1 MPELSRLVG
10 AYAAAVDARDLEAL
24 RSLFLP
30 DAMLTV
36 RRGAGE
42 PEVHRG
48 HEGLAG
54 VIEAL
59 APFEAT
65 LHEVSAPVFELA
77 PGVDGRVEEATG
89 ECVCVAHHVRR
100 REGSGGREG
109 GDGRAAGG
117 READDLVL
125 HGRYAD
131 RFRRAD
137 DGTWRFAAREL
148 RVLWTEKRPVR
159 LA

>member
-1 MPELSRLVG
+1 MSRESSGPVPELSRLVG

-24 RSLFLP
+24 RGLFLP
-30 DAMLTV
+30 DATMTV
-36 RRGAGE
+36 RRGMGE
-42 PEVHRG
+42 SEVHRG

-59 APFEAT
+59 APFELT
-65 LHEVSAPVFELA
+65 LHEVSGLVFEVAPVGED
-77 PGVDGRVEEATG
+77 GVAEATG
-89 ECVCVAHHVRR
+89 EAVCVAHHVRR
-100 REGSGGREG
+100 GN
-109 GDGRAAGG
+109 G

-125 HGRYAD
+125 HGRYSD
-131 RFRRAD
+131 RFRRCD
-137 DGTWRFAAREL
+137 DGAWRFAAREL